1 MLESRSQLCLECTG
15 LEKIMCGDMFT
26 FLSDPMEKRN
36 NPELPLMGFGEIL
49 ENPGWKSKTEGS
61 IINHL

>member
-1 MLESRSQLCLECTG
+1 
-15 LEKIMCGDMFT
+15 MFT

-36 NPELPLMGFGEIL
+36 NPELLLMGVGEIL

-61 IINHL
+61 IINHR